1 MRGLKSTVA
10 LLVILIG
17 LGAYIYFVDR
27 NREAEDPNAKPKAYT
42 TLATDNIE
50 ELQIRNAD
58 GETTRLQRA
67 GENWQLVEP
76 VEADADNG
84 VVGTV
89 TSNIGTLEVQR
100 VVDETPADLKQYGLD
115 PARIEIGFRL
125 KDQQDVQRL
134 LVGDKTPTG
143 GDLFAKRGDE
153 TRVILI
159 ASFLDSIFNKTPFEL
174 RDKIV
179 LKFDRDKA
187 EGVEVVSGGTTTQFA
202 RNGTDWRIVRPVTAR
217 ADYAAAEG
225 LLTRLSSTN
234 MLKVVSEGGDLAMY
248 GLDRPATTATV
259 IIGSSRASL
268 LIGRMAEDGGY
279 YAKDANRPMVFTV
292 EEALVTDL
300 TKDIADLRRKD
311 LFDSRSFSATRV
323 EFQRP
328 GATTAF
334 ERTDTEGQTTW
345 KNASG
350 ATIETARIDETL
362 TKLSN
367 LRADA
372 FQPVAHPSLKMPALT
387 VVIRFDENR
396 TETVTLARSD
406 NEVYA
411 SRMDEPGSA
420 RVDAAAFD
428 EALKAADALK

>member
-1 MRGLKSTVA
+1 MRGLKSTVV
-10 LLVILIG
+10 LLVVLVG
-17 LGAYIYFVDR
+17 LGAYIFFVDR
-27 NREAEDPNAKPKAYT
+27 NREIEDPNAKPKAYT
-42 TLATDNIE
+42 TLTTDNIE
-50 ELQIRNAD
+50 ELQIRNAN

-67 GENWQLVEP
+67 GEDWQLVEP
-76 VEADADNG
+76 VKAQADNG

-100 VVDETPADLKQYGLD
+100 VVDENPAELKQYGLD

-125 KDQQDVQRL
+125 KDQKEFQRL

-143 GDLFAKRGDE
+143 GDLFAKRSDE
-153 TRVILI
+153 NRVILV

-179 LKFDRDKA
+179 LDFERDKA
-187 EGVEVVSGGTTTQFA
+187 EGVEVVSGATTTQFT

-234 MLKVVSEGGDLAMY
+234 MLKVVSEGGDLATY

-268 LIGRMAEDGGY
+268 LIGRMADDGGY
-279 YAKDANRPMVFTV
+279 YAKDANRPMVFAV
-292 EEALVTDL
+292 EQALVTDL
-300 TKDIADLRRKD
+300 TKDVREFRRKD

-323 EFQRP
+323 ELQRP
-328 GATTAF
+328 GATAAF
-334 ERTDTEGQTTW
+334 ERTDAGGQTTW

-350 ATIETARIDETL
+350 ATVETARIDETL

-367 LRADA
+367 LRADS
-372 FQPVAHPSLKMPALT
+372 FQPVAHPSLKTPALT
-387 VVIRFDENR
+387 VVVRFDENK
-396 TETVTLARSD
+396 TETVTFARSGS
-406 NEVYA
+406 EVYA

-428 EALKAADALK
+428 EAVKAADAMK